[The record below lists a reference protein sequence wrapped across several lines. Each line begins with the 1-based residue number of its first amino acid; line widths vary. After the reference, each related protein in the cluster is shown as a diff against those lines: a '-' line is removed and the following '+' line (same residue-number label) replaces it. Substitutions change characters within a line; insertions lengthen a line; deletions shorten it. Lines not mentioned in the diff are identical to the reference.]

1 MLLAGLQRQAIGF
14 APMAVDR
21 HPHNAP
27 RHGPFIGF
35 FAGHIG
41 RVRTAIAN
49 RHAKALRAA
58 NGDISIHGA
67 GLFQQRQ
74 RQRIRAD
81 YSDGFCRMQIGNR
94 LREIMHMPI
103 GARILK
109 NRAKYP
115 IRNHPFRRIYN
126 HLNPQRFRAG
136 LHHGYILRMAIFIH
150 EKRFGF

>member
-21 HPHNAP
+21 YAHNAP
-27 RHGPFIGF
+27 GHGPFISF

-41 RVRTAIAN
+41 RMRPAIAN

-58 NGDISIHGA
+58 NGDIGIHCA
-67 GLFQQRQ
+67 GLFQKRQ
-74 RQRIRAD
+74 RQRVCAD
-81 YSDGFCRMQIGNR
+81 YSDGFCRMQISNR

-109 NRAKYP
+109 NRAKYL
-115 IRNHPFRRIYN
+115 IRNHTFRRIYN
-126 HLNPQRFRAG
+126 HLNPQRFGPG

-150 EKRFGF
+150 EKRFDF